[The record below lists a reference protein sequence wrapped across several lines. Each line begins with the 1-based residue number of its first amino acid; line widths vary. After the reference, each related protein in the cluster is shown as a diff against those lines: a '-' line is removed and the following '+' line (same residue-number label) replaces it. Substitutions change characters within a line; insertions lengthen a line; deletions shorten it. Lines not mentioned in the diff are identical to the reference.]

1 MTRRQKRAIVI
12 GASVAI
18 LSLAGFLVLLAMREN
33 IVFFHTPSDIAEGR
47 ITAGVR
53 TRVGGLV
60 ERDSVVRQP
69 NGLDIAFRIT
79 DGRNAIDV
87 SYQGILPDLFREEQG
102 VVAEGSIAN
111 GAFRAATI
119 LAKHDENYMPREVA
133 DALKERA
140 P

>member
-1 MTRRQKRAIVI
+1 MTRKKKRAIVI
-12 GASVAI
+12 GAAVAI
-18 LSLAGFLVLLAMREN
+18 LNLAGLLVVRAMREN
-33 IVFFHTPSDIAEGR
+33 VVFFHTPSDIAEGR
-47 ITAGVR
+47 ITEGMR
-53 TRVGGLV
+53 TRIGGLV
-60 ERDSVVRQP
+60 ERNSVVRQP

-102 VVAEGSIAN
+102 VVAEGSIEN

-133 DALKERA
+133 DALKAGAR
-140 P
+140 